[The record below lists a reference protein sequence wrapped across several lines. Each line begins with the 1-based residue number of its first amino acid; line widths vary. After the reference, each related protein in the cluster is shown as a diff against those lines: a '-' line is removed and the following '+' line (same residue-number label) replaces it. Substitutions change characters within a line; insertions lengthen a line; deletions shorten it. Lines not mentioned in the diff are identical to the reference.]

1 MRTLVVTNDLPPRSG
16 GIETF
21 VHELL
26 IRQPDPAAFVVL
38 GPSHPDAASY
48 DTTVP
53 FTVVRHRAAVLPSR
67 SMVRVIVAV
76 AERFGCDQVVIPS
89 AMPVGLMV
97 PALRRAGLRVRLV
110 MTHGNEAGWLRVPG
124 MRALF
129 GRIGRADAVTVLGEY
144 TRSRIAPALRGGAR
158 VRRLA
163 PAVDVDR
170 FHPDVAGSPMRERWG
185 LGDAPVVAC
194 ISRLVPRKGQDRL
207 IQVWPQVRARI
218 PGARLLLVGEGP
230 YRKDLERLAT
240 RLGVTDAVVFTGRV
254 EYADLP
260 AYYAACD
267 VFALPCRTRR
277 AGIDVEGLG
286 IVLLEASATGRPV
299 IAGDSGGAPDAVDDG
314 VTGVVIPDDRG
325 ALVATICDLLDD
337 PARRAAMGAAGRVW
351 VTENWTWSVPAGR
364 YASLVRGED
373 PDAVQQ

>member
-21 VHELL
+21 IHELL

-67 SMVRVIVAV
+67 SMVRVVVAV

-97 PALRRAGLRVRLV
+97 PALRRAGLRVRVV

-124 MRALF
+124 MRTLF
-129 GRIGRADAVTVLGEY
+129 GRIGRADAVTYLGDY
-144 TRSRIAPALRGGAR
+144 TRSRIQPALRGGAI

-163 PAVDVDR
+163 PAVNVER
-170 FHPDVAGSPMRERWG
+170 FHPDVDGTAMRERWG
-185 LGDAPVVAC
+185 VADAPVVAC

-207 IQVWPQVRARI
+207 IDVWPEVCERI
-218 PGARLLLVGEGP
+218 PGARLLIVGDGP
-230 YRKDLERLAT
+230 YRKRLERLASA
-240 RLGVTDAVVFTGRV
+240 RGVADAVVFTGRV
-254 EYADLP
+254 EHADLP

-299 IAGDSGGAPDAVDDG
+299 IAGDSGGAPDAVDNG
-314 VTGVVIPDDRG
+314 ITGVVIPDRRD
-325 ALVATICDLLDD
+325 ALIAAICDLLGD
-337 PARRAAMGAAGRVW
+337 PARRARMGAAGRAW
-351 VTENWTWSVPAGR
+351 VIENWTWSVPAGR
-364 YASLVRGED
+364 FAALVRGDD
-373 PDAVQQ
+373 PDAAH

>member
-53 FTVVRHRAAVLPSR
+53 FTVVRHRSAVLPSR
-67 SMVRVIVAV
+67 SMVRVVVAV
-76 AERFGCDQVVIPS
+76 AQRFGCDQVVIPS

-124 MRALF
+124 MRSVF
-129 GRIGRADAVTVLGEY
+129 GRIGRADAVTYLGAY
-144 TRSRIAPALRGGAR
+144 TRSRIEPALRGGAL

-163 PAVDVDR
+163 PAVNVDR
-170 FHPDVAGSPMRERWG
+170 FHPGVDGSAMRERWG
-185 LGDAPVVAC
+185 VADAPVVAC

-207 IQVWPQVRARI
+207 IEAWPEVRQRI
-218 PGARLLLVGEGP
+218 PGARLLIVGDGP
-230 YRKDLERLAT
+230 YRKRLERLAT
-240 RLGVTDAVVFTGRV
+240 HLNVSDSVVFTGRV
-254 EYADLP
+254 EHADLP

-299 IAGDSGGAPDAVDDG
+299 IAGDSGGAPDAVDNG
-314 VTGVVIPDDRG
+314 TTGVVIPDRRD
-325 ALVATICDLLDD
+325 ALVTAICDLLDD
-337 PARRAAMGAAGRVW
+337 PARRARMGAAGRAW
-351 VTENWTWSVPAGR
+351 VTDNWTWSVPAGR
-364 YASLVRGED
+364 FAALVRGDD
-373 PDAVQQ
+373 PDATV